1 MSEQIIAII
10 GGGQAAAMAAAA
22 LRQRGFHGTLH
33 LYSDEMHLP
42 YERPPLSKAMLLDE
56 NPQLQPVLP
65 ANWWQDNNVQLHL
78 GVTIRQ
84 LDRVS
89 HTLTLTDGQTYRWT
103 QLLFAT
109 GAAARPL
116 PLLDA
121 LGERCLTLRHAGD
134 AERLRQVLQPG
145 KSLVIVGAGT
155 IGLELAASAIQ
166 RGCQVTVVE
175 QAATVMG
182 RNAPPPVRDYLL
194 ARHQQAG
201 VRVLLNCAIEH
212 ALAGERLLLTPQNGE
227 TLSADA
233 VVYGIGIVANDA
245 LARDAG
251 LETDNGIIVDS
262 TCTTSDPAIFAAGDV
277 ALVRQPDGALR
288 RVESWENANLQ
299 AQTAAASMLG
309 QPLTAAAA
317 GWFWTDQYRDNLQFV
332 GDMQGDAWQLRG
344 SPEQGKAIWF
354 NLRDGALAGAVTLNN
369 GREVRVLRKLIQSSR
384 PVSADALCDETV
396 ALKSL

>member
-33 LYSDEMHLP
+33 LFSDEMHLP

-344 SPEQGKAIWF
+344 SPGQGKAIWF

>member
-33 LYSDEMHLP
+33 LFSDEMHLP

-155 IGLELAASAIQ
+155 IGLELAASATQ

-212 ALAGERLLLTPQNGE
+212 AQAGERLLLTPQNGE

-251 LETDNGIIVDS
+251 LETGNGIIVDS

-344 SPEQGKAIWF
+344 SPEQRKAIWF

>member
-33 LYSDEMHLP
+33 LFSDEMHLP

-175 QAATVMG
+175 QAATVMV

-212 ALAGERLLLTPQNGE
+212 AQAGERLLLTPQNGE

-277 ALVRQPDGALR
+277 ALVRQSDGALR

>member
-33 LYSDEMHLP
+33 LFSDEMHLP